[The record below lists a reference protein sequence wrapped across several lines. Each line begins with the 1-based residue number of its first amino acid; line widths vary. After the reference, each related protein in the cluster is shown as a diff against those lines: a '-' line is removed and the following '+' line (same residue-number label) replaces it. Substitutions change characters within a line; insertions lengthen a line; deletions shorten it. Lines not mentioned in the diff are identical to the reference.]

1 MTVVSSEKKYDVA
14 ISFLVQ
20 DLALAQ
26 AIRDKLREGLEVFF
40 FPHNQEELAGTD
52 GLESMREPFLH
63 ESRVN
68 LVLYREK
75 WGNTPWTRIEA
86 TAIKEACLEQGWEGL
101 FFFMVEPKDV
111 PPKWLPRT
119 HVRLNYG
126 DFSLDQAVGAI
137 KARVQEQGGRFVP
150 MTPTKRAQILQAE
163 DAYRSAKSR
172 VSSDE
177 GLSAIFANIKQ
188 LFSEIAR
195 QCSEL
200 PSGGR
205 LSIETEIDLRE
216 RSAQQAIVIRNQ
228 DVGMIVAWQQP
239 YTNSLQ
245 SSGLYIREYN
255 SPLLFTSELSRRMY
269 LRQPE
274 QIKETK
280 YDPELSRS
288 RELGWSAT
296 RDQVA
301 FISTQAL
308 AEKCVIE
315 FLDLIERFNAG
326 KIKRPEW

>member
-1 MTVVSSEKKYDVA
+1 MTVGSNEKKYDVA

-26 AIRDKLREGLEVFF
+26 AIRDKLSEGLEVFF

-75 WGNTPWTRIEA
+75 WGNTPWTRVEA

-101 FFFMVEPKDV
+101 FFFMIEPKDA

-137 KARVQEQGGRFVP
+137 KARVREQGGRFVP

-163 DAYRSAKSR
+163 DDYRSAKSR
-172 VSSDE
+172 INSYE
-177 GLSAIFANIKQ
+177 GLSATLANTKQ
-188 LFSEIAR
+188 LLSEIAR

-200 PSGGR
+200 SSGGR
-205 LSIETEIDLRE
+205 LSIETEIDLR
-216 RSAQQAIVIRNQ
+216 AQQAIVIRNQ
-228 DVGMIVAWQQP
+228 DVGMIVTWQQP
-239 YTNSLQ
+239 YANSLQ
-245 SSGLYIREYN
+245 RSGLYVREYN
-255 SPLLFTSELSRRMY
+255 SQLLFTSELSHRMY
-269 LRQPE
+269 MRQPE

-280 YDPELSRS
+280 YEPELSRS
-288 RELGWSAT
+288 LELGWSAA
-296 RDQVA
+296 RNQVE

-315 FLDLIERFNAG
+315 FLDLIERSNAG
-326 KIKRPEW
+326 KIRRPEW